1 VANETVVARELEVE
15 AEQYPEERGEILLE
29 AAGAWRRAGDHAR
42 ARVLLDELVAA
53 GGEDGCYARVELAEQ
68 RLDHDR
74 PDEALALLAE
84 LTRDPA
90 LHDGHCLSA
99 AELLAGHG
107 HPREALRWYDRL
119 VARLTPERIDAVR
132 GADGWLALD
141 SVALR
146 GRREVRRALGLPPDA
161 TDEMVQDPPEGGLEA
176 LLAGLTPHPERRPVE
191 RVLIFQRTERTEA
204 SRRWPD
210 LYDDDPEHFAEVEHR
225 RRAHAESGGRAVIV
239 PGTVAG
245 LVAFAEA
252 RGGSPRDEEV
262 GGTAPR
268 SPMTVR
274 CPGRPR
280 GTLRAGAGRASSTR
294 SAAGDRARRE
304 PAVRRT

>member
-1 VANETVVARELEVE
+1 
-15 AEQYPEERGEILLE
+15 
-29 AAGAWRRAGDHAR
+29 
-42 ARVLLDELVAA
+42 
-53 GGEDGCYARVELAEQ
+53 
-68 RLDHDR
+68 
-74 PDEALALLAE
+74 
-84 LTRDPA
+84 
-90 LHDGHCLSA
+90 
-99 AELLAGHG
+99 
-107 HPREALRWYDRL
+107 LRWYDRL